1 VTTDDLLRPT
11 GVDGQVVY
19 TNVAVAGAALA
30 GTDPVRERCYSGMA
44 LATGWRAGQL
54 LAGDA

>member
-1 VTTDDLLRPT
+1 VI
-11 GVDGQVVY
+11 Y

-30 GTDPVRERCYSGMA
+30 CADPVRERCYSGMA

-54 LAGDA
+54 LTR